1 MGDVLEAAYFC
12 NSRTDLSTNIQ
23 NLIKHAI
30 MLTALNS
37 IQWKKRL
44 QATFEEGKAG
54 NKIMQMSVNLRNQR
68 VQISSLLVTF
78 SATNAATNAASTDEG
93 LQPDF
98 HYQYS
103 TKKEEEGR

>member
-1 MGDVLEAAYFC
+1 MGTKTKHLTFCEGDQSSFFDIEDILEAAYFC

-37 IQWKKRL
+37 IHWKKRR

-54 NKIMQMSVNLRNQR
+54 NENYANVCQFKES
-68 VQISSLLVTF
+68 
-78 SATNAATNAASTDEG
+78 EG
-93 LQPDF
+93 AN
-98 HYQYS
+98 
-103 TKKEEEGR
+103 

>member
-1 MGDVLEAAYFC
+1 MEKKTKHLTFLAGDQSGFFDIEDISEAEYFG

-37 IQWKKRL
+37 FHWKKRL

-54 NKIMQMSVNLRNQR
+54 NEN
-68 VQISSLLVTF
+68 
-78 SATNAATNAASTDEG
+78 SADVF
-93 LQPDF
+93 QF
-98 HYQYS
+98 
-103 TKKEEEGR
+103 KESEEAN